1 MVNFKLRHICVF
13 SINKIMKSNKNIV
26 FLGMMGSGKTTIG
39 KLISKRLELDFF
51 DIDNC
56 IEKKIGMKISKIFS
70 DYGEN
75 FFREIEE
82 KITLQ
87 ILKKKNVVIAL
98 GGGGF
103 LNGKIKKEI
112 LNNHISFWL
121 HLSSE
126 KIIKRLRGS
135 ANRPLI
141 KDISKNELINLIKKR
156 SNFYSRALYKVICNN
171 MSKTQIIN
179 KVMDIYENK

>member
-1 MVNFKLRHICVF
+1 
-13 SINKIMKSNKNIV
+13 MKSNKNIV

-156 SNFYSRALYKVICNN
+156 SNFYSKALYKVNCDNL
-171 MSKTQIIN
+171 SKIEIVN
-179 KVMDIYENK
+179 KVINIYESNEVNN